1 MHLEKRKG
9 CTPINYFLLLSD
21 TYSNEEVYK
30 AKTTG
35 LMSLTEITP
44 PPYILIFTT
53 NGYHILSTWHIPG
66 AMKSTLHISSLNLQ
80 NNRCDKF
87 F

>member
-35 LMSLTEITP
+35 LMSLTEVTTP
-44 PPYILIFTT
+44 PIYSHFYYQWLSYFKHLAYSRSYEKHLTYFLIE
-53 NGYHILSTWHIPG
+53 
-66 AMKSTLHISSLNLQ
+66 SS
-80 NNRCDKF
+80 K
-87 F
+87 